1 LGKER
6 VIQTDGGRAVGE
18 DAAREQGKERQGD
31 RGADNRVVE
40 GTKSDGKGARNH
52 DINEGGLI
60 RVNEGGIQTEHLRGE
75 AGDE

>member
-1 LGKER
+1 MGK
-6 VIQTDGGRAVGE
+6 
-18 DAAREQGKERQGD
+18 DAAREQGKERHGD
-31 RGADNRVVE
+31 RRADNRIVE
-40 GTKSDGKGARNH
+40 GMKSDGKGARNQ